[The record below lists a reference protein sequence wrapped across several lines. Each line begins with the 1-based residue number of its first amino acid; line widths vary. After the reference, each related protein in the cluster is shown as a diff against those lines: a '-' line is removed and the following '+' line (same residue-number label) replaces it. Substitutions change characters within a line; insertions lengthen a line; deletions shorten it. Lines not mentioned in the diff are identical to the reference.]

1 MQLRAKLIEILPAQT
16 GEGKNGPWKKN
27 TIIVETEDRYPK
39 KVCVTYWGDD
49 KANEN
54 DLQIGNMLDVNFDLE
69 SREFNGK
76 WYTDVRA
83 WKVERAAS
91 GAESGSNEI
100 PPFVHAVPPMSPD
113 FNPAPSDYVPSGDSQ
128 DELPF

>member
-54 DLQIGNMLDVNFDLE
+54 DLQIGNILDVNFDLE

-91 GAESGSNEI
+91 GCFSANQCI
-100 PPFVHAVPPMSPD
+100 ARATHFDCTQTFQQYLAL
-113 FNPAPSDYVPSGDSQ
+113 YK
-128 DELPF
+128 ELIS